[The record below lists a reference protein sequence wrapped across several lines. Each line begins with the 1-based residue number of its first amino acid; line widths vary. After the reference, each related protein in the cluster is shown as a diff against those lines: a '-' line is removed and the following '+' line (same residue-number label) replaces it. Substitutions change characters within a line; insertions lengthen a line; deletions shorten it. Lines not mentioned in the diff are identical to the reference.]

1 LLSHPYAP
9 REKSS
14 PPASHPLP
22 SRQRQTMGIGLRRAA
37 LTLSDPHE
45 TMFFSRT
52 EVLVKNKL

>member
-1 LLSHPYAP
+1 MHQ
-9 REKSS
+9 EKKSS